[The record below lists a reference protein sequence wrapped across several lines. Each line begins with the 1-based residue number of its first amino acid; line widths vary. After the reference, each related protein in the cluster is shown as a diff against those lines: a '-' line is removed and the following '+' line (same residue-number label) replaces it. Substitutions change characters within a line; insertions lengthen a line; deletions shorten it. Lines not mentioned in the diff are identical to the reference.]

1 MMISDKELDQA
12 AKDGWITQLQRQ
24 RLSRNYASW
33 LARSNK
39 GKKHKP
45 KASLKTAEWEK
56 LKTGR
61 KSDKDDK
68 TKVKVMGNPKAMGRS
83 KVMEKRKRKIRSG
96 GSCQFVGSCQR
107 SKTAD
112 PLGSW

>member
-1 MMISDKELDQA
+1 MMTDKEFDQA

-39 GKKHKP
+39 GKKYKP

-68 TKVKVMGNPKAMGRS
+68 TKVKGNWKS
-83 KVMEKRKRKIRSG
+83 KGNGKVKGNGKEKKK
-96 GSCQFVGSCQR
+96 
-107 SKTAD
+107 D
-112 PLGSW
+112 